1 MRLFTAWR
9 ASFFKSVPPL
19 SSVCL
24 SVPLSLGASTAW
36 SCPCKVEE
44 GRTERESNR
53 ASNRAPGS
61 MHRMHYGNFVAF
73 SLTSL
78 QNTRMCVCVCKAV
91 CICCV
96 CACVLFC
103 GNFNLL
109 AIYTQ
114 IFNYFYFLLTRP
126 IHVANSIII
135 LWQRGRIVS
144 IACKRFISMDFIAVC
159 CSVYKVVLGSWE
171 YKQ

>member
-1 MRLFTAWR
+1 MNTADNTAQHQIAYLSKLMRLFTAWR

-24 SVPLSLGASTAW
+24 SHCLWGPAQREVVHVKW
-36 SCPCKVEE
+36 KRD
-44 GRTERESNR
+44 RTERESNR

-78 QNTRMCVCVCKAV
+78 QHVCVCVSV
-91 CICCV
+91 CVFV
-96 CACVLFC
+96 CRGVCLCMLCMCVLFC
-103 GNFNLL
+103 GKFNLL

-114 IFNYFYFLLTRP
+114 IFNYFYLLRTRL
-126 IHVANSIII
+126 IHVANSIIR
-135 LWQRGRIVS
+135 LEFYDSFVELFQLPVNS
-144 IACKRFISMDFIAVC
+144 
-159 CSVYKVVLGSWE
+159 
-171 YKQ
+171 